1 MVSGALDRMTGWM
14 SSILEPFSS
23 VASSSYSQEEQWI
36 PVDKASV
43 GSMSMYASSQTG
55 EMGVYYY
62 HGTEVTSD
70 ELERCYRRL
79 SSHSAYGPPIA
90 GPLLAPFQD
99 RPSNPQEAW
108 LSHDII
114 SRYFNSL
121 QSSTTTTID
130 PGYFNNPDF
139 ISSLGSSERRR
150 MADRLRNSNLI
161 FWPVCRRNNH
171 WYFMVIQRV
180 YGNDF
185 KIHVL
190 DTYND
195 RRTHLEIAEKGKALL
210 NQLYLYQGTARVI
223 NDNPTLLVPEQDNH
237 EDCGAS
243 IAYFA
248 FQKSRGE
255 PLNGYEAYSSKKCNY
270 KQFRL
275 HMALTLEAQALA
287 ETIDLSRQ
295 SSPALTPQ
303 YASSTLPRVKSSPEI
318 EPRSIQK
325 PAIRVF

>member
-14 SSILEPFSS
+14 SSMLEPFSS

-36 PVDKASV
+36 PIDKASD
-43 GSMSMYASSQTG
+43 GHMSMYASSQTG

-70 ELERCYRRL
+70 ELARCYRRL
-79 SSHSAYGPPIA
+79 SNHSGYGPSIA

-99 RPSNPQEAW
+99 RAYIPQDAW
-108 LSHDII
+108 LSQDII
-114 SRYFNSL
+114 SRYFSSL

-150 MADRLRNSNLI
+150 VADRLRNSNWV
-161 FWPVCRRNNH
+161 FWPGCRRNNH
-171 WYFMVIQRV
+171 WYLMMIQRV
-180 YGNDF
+180 HGNDF

-195 RRTHLEIAEKGKALL
+195 SKTHLEIAEKGKALL
-210 NQLYLYQGTARVI
+210 YQLYQGTARVV
-223 NDNPTLLVPEQDNH
+223 NENPTLLVPEQDNH
-237 EDCGAS
+237 ADCGAS

-248 FQKSRGE
+248 LQKSRGE
-255 PLNGYEAYSSKKCNY
+255 PLNGYEAYSSRKCSY
-270 KQFRL
+270 VQFRL

-287 ETIDLSRQ
+287 ETIDLAGP
-295 SSPALTPQ
+295 SSPALTPM
-303 YASSTLPRVKSSPEI
+303 YASSTLPRVTSSQDLEA
-318 EPRSIQK
+318 RSIQK
-325 PAIRVF
+325 PGIRVF